1 MFLVVAACRD
11 ENILKFNHEL
21 GDLLTRS
28 EITAPKNNVYDVDV
42 LRSINLNINEQKDL
56 QNVADILLFVSHTDP
71 ILRANSVTLIRN
83 FIATIL
89 KENFEYIQF
98 IQKFTECE
106 DLIEE
111 LKLKNVLDILF
122 KVYVLSLK
130 TID

>member
-1 MFLVVAACRD
+1 M
-11 ENILKFNHEL
+11 